1 MADRKPRTTQTREK
15 TQRKKAWVRPSALP
29 DPEQENGVEYRWV
42 RTSTLGNSDTKNVSS
57 RFREGWEAVKADEH
71 PEMQVLPDIDSR
83 FEGNVEVGGL
93 LLCKNSTENVEARRE
108 YMREQASDQLESVD
122 NNLMRESDPRMPI
135 LRPEKT
141 TRTTFGK

>member
-57 RFREGWEAVKADEH
+57 RFREGWEAVADMDVHRIDRVKCLEH
-71 PEMQVLPDIDSR
+71 D
-83 FEGNVEVGGL
+83 EGSV
-93 LLCKNSTENVEARRE
+93 
-108 YMREQASDQLESVD
+108 SDAV
-122 NNLMRESDPRMPI
+122 
-135 LRPEKT
+135 
-141 TRTTFGK
+141 